1 MAWAP
6 RGPYTE
12 SNSELTGSCSG
23 VFLLLPL
30 ISFWYPSPVSKLPPS
45 IASGLW
51 VGSYSSPNP
60 PSVGSCSCRPQSH
73 PVPLRGRPVQPAV
86 IYVCGK
92 LLLPTQQLSAG
103 QIAKVNRWINIIPGY
118 KKRIFY
124 TLWKGESTP
133 CVIPMCM
140 FTFTS
145 IYIYLPFLCSQ
156 IAYPKICISRVI
168 LHFFDISSLC
178 VFKCLL
184 KLPVSKVIQRHIA
197 MQFNALVTFVWYSPL
212 CVSKCVLKLCSSED
226 C

>member
-51 VGSYSSPNP
+51 VGSSSYSSPNP
-60 PSVGSCSCRPQSH
+60 PSVGSCSCRPQSD

-86 IYVCGK
+86 IHVCGK

-103 QIAKVNRWINIIPGY
+103 QIAKVNRWINIITGY
-118 KKRIFY
+118 KNVFFTHCER
-124 TLWKGESTP
+124 GESTP
-133 CVIPMCM
+133 CVIPMCKHLCLHLHP
-140 FTFTS
+140 FTF
-145 IYIYLPFLCSQ
+145 
-156 IAYPKICISRVI
+156 V
-168 LHFFDISSLC
+168 
-178 VFKCLL
+178 CL
-184 KLPVSKVIQRHIA
+184 
-197 MQFNALVTFVWYSPL
+197 FY
-212 CVSKCVLKLCSSED
+212 VLKLLTQKYAYHV
-226 C
+226 